1 MSFFSWHVAKEC
13 VKSCD
18 SNSYLGKTQNAAF
31 FCRCISGFVYD
42 KIASMEKQQELKQP
56 PKGTGRPSSLDW
68 VDKES
73 PQERAAK
80 RKERITLA
88 SLCMLLIVVLSI
100 LFTLLHQQFSSQ
112 ASTSSDLPAVSVA
125 ETVPSPDEA
134 AENSA
139 QLPPVEAGLL
149 VSFLDVGQG
158 DSIFLRSP
166 SGKTM
171 LVDGGP
177 ESSFPVIDRYLTA
190 LGVVGLDVVVASHLH
205 ADHIGG
211 LISVIDTYP
220 VADFYDPPFDADS
233 ETYFRLRDALNESAA
248 KLHSPL
254 AGVNTMIPWDDAV
267 EVRILS
273 PYDTIYQDFNDT
285 SYIIRVS
292 YGNTAVLLTGD
303 ATELSEKLARKAQP
317 DHYFRADVLKVAHHG
332 SSDATFEAFLDAV
345 SPAIAVISV
354 GRDNDY
360 GHPHDALLDRL
371 HDRGITVYRTDEDGT
386 ITLLLDGT
394 RVTVIE

>member
-1 MSFFSWHVAKEC
+1 M
-13 VKSCD
+13 
-18 SNSYLGKTQNAAF
+18 Q
-31 FCRCISGFVYD
+31 
-42 KIASMEKQQELKQP
+42 
-56 PKGTGRPSSLDW
+56 
-68 VDKES
+68 ES
-73 PQERAAK
+73 PEERVAK
-80 RKERITLA
+80 RKERMTIA
-88 SLCMLLIVVLSI
+88 SLLVLLLAVLSI
-100 LFTLLHQQFSSQ
+100 LFTVLHQQFASE
-112 ASTSSDLPAVSVA
+112 ASTSLVASGPSAPSAASPAVPTA
-125 ETVPSPDEA
+125 TAPEQTA
-134 AENSA
+134 ASGA
-139 QLPPVEAGLL
+139 QMPPVEAGLL

-177 ESSFPVIDRYLTA
+177 EGAFPVIDRYLTA

-233 ETYFRLRDALNESAA
+233 ETYFRLLDALNESEARQ
-248 KLHSPL
+248 HRPL
-254 AGVNTMIPWDDAV
+254 AGVDTMIPWDDAV

-317 DHYFRADVLKVAHHG
+317 DQYFRADVLKVAHHG
-332 SSDATFEAFLDAV
+332 SGDATFEAFLEAV

-354 GRDNDY
+354 GKDNDY
-360 GHPHDALLDRL
+360 GHPHAALLDRL
-371 HDRGITVYRTDEDGT
+371 QDRGITVYRTDEDGT
-386 ITLLLDGT
+386 VTLLLDGT
-394 RVTVIE
+394 RVTVIK